1 MTSID
6 YAGWAEH
13 EILHGDPQL
22 TEIEN
27 RISTRC
33 FDIRLNHLMWPGG
46 GTLRLAPSTC
56 WLDVMLSPR
65 SVTRSHLSSPD
76 VAELTSGTTMLVPAA
91 MPVIVD
97 WRASEIRSIT
107 CLFDPAAILSVAG
120 RSRDWSWTLD
130 RPIDERFRRQ
140 VQGVGA
146 LLVDEMLHPD
156 LASEIKIESLLTYL
170 ACQMHG
176 LRGDRTAD
184 AVRRSVLDERQLRI
198 IRNTALQTAG
208 PAPTVGM
215 LADTLRLPAPLLGQ
229 MFRSTTGSTLRAY
242 LAVQRIER
250 AKRLLADPRLL
261 VKQVAAASG
270 FQSTAAF
277 VAAFR
282 RSVGTTPRDYRAT
295 SLGGSASRPD

>member
-1 MTSID
+1 MAIID

-27 RISTRC
+27 RINARC

-46 GTLRLAPSTC
+46 GTLRLIPSTC

-65 SVTRSHLSSPD
+65 SVTRSRLSSPD

-107 CLFDPAAILSVAG
+107 CLFDPVAILSVAG
-120 RSRDWSWTLD
+120 QSRDWSWTLD
-130 RPIDERFRRQ
+130 RPIDERFTRQ
-140 VQGVGA
+140 VQGIGA
-146 LLVDEMLHPD
+146 LLADEMLHPD
-156 LASEIKIESLLTYL
+156 LASEIKIEGLLTYL

-176 LRGDRTAD
+176 LRCDRTAE
-184 AVRRSVLDERQLRI
+184 AARGSVLDDQQLRI
-198 IRNTALQTAG
+198 IRDIARQTDG

-215 LADTLRLPAPLLGQ
+215 LGDTLRLPAPLLGQ
-229 MFRSTTGSTLRAY
+229 MFRNTTGSTLRAY
-242 LAVQRIER
+242 LAEQRIER

-282 RSVGTTPRDYRAT
+282 RSVGTTPRGYRAT
-295 SLGGSASRPD
+295 SPVGPVTQTD